1 MGRTSQIKRETSE
14 TKIEVSV
21 NLDGTCEHDICT
33 PIPFLDHMLTQV
45 SRHGFFDL
53 RIQAEGDTEID
64 FHHTVEDI
72 GISLG
77 KAFSQALGEKKGIRR
92 FADVKV
98 PLNEA
103 LASVVLDIS
112 GRSFFV
118 FNADFPKAKI
128 GAFDVELVPEFF
140 QAFAANSGMTL
151 HISVPYWGNLHHAVE
166 AIFKSFARALD
177 KACSLDPRCEEIPS
191 TKGKL

>member
-1 MGRTSQIKRETSE
+1 MRKSTVTRNTKETE
-14 TKIEVSV
+14 IVCSV
-21 NLDGTCEHDICT
+21 NLDGIGISNISTGVG
-33 PIPFLDHMLTQV
+33 FFDHMLELLSHHSLIDINLTV
-45 SRHGFFDL
+45 K
-53 RIQAEGDTEID
+53 GDTHVD

-140 QAFAANSGMTL
+140 QAFAINAGITL
-151 HISVPYWGNLHHAVE
+151 HMNCPYWENLHHIVE
-166 AIFKSFARALD
+166 ALFKSFARALD
-177 KACSLDPRCEEIPS
+177 TACSLDKRTDQVPS